1 MLKSWLATACGIG
14 LLWGLAA
21 TAAAQEYDPEPQEPK
36 TLGERM
42 QDVGRAIFGGPTVP
56 PPQSQTQSTPPSFPG
71 YGTRMPQNPVRPD
84 ETPTANG
91 NLPRDPI
98 FDNTADT
105 PDTRPV
111 RRSGS
116 PLRDAKVK
124 PVAYAADNSGWRRK
138 RSVGCR

>member
-1 MLKSWLATACGIG
+1 M
-14 LLWGLAA
+14 
-21 TAAAQEYDPEPQEPK
+21 
-36 TLGERM
+36 
-42 QDVGRAIFGGPTVP
+42 
-56 PPQSQTQSTPPSFPG
+56 
-71 YGTRMPQNPVRPD
+71 RPD

-124 PVAYAADNSGWRRK
+124 PVAYAADNSALAAEAERRMPM
-138 RSVGCR
+138 RLRPCTNA

>member
-71 YGTRMPQNPVRPD
+71 YGTRHAAESR
-84 ETPTANG
+84 AAG
-91 NLPRDPI
+91 
-98 FDNTADT
+98 
-105 PDTRPV
+105 
-111 RRSGS
+111 
-116 PLRDAKVK
+116 RDADRQRQ
-124 PVAYAADNSGWRRK
+124 PAAGSHFR
-138 RSVGCR
+138 